1 MEGKTLQKKKNQSN
15 RMKLQKI
22 EQSTK
27 PIVISFV
34 NKQKGKEKNSNQKC
48 IAIDFIEKSYKLE
61 AIRSSYEC

>member
-1 MEGKTLQKKKNQSN
+1 
-15 RMKLQKI
+15 MKLQKI